1 MKIERKINRIIALAL
16 TATLLLTSCGGGA
29 KATTMHLRKT
39 EGTVG
44 VSDGEKAVEPK
55 ENLGLYSGYG
65 VDTKNESYAWID
77 LDEVKLTKLDQDSE
91 IAIKKEDKRLEIEV
105 LSGSLFFNVT
115 EPLGEDETMEIRTSS
130 MMVGIRGT
138 CGWVTENTAALLE
151 GTVTVTA
158 GEQSATVNAGEMAA
172 VTAAG
177 EITVVSFDAS
187 EIPAFVQAELEDGD
201 SPAGST
207 NESRDGEE
215 LQTLLRPLVENLNL
229 PLTVDS
235 ITYGVSGI
243 ESAKSAYL
251 GLPYAM
257 TNPMYDGDGDT
268 EIIPGESPFDS
279 DAVYACFGMNGM
291 PIPEGYQESEFA
303 FFFSAPYTGGGIN
316 HIVINQPGF
325 LCLGGLQVGDS
336 EQLALD
342 LFGFPDQPPQAELE
356 WALNSGGT
364 LSYRPFGPDDF
375 EFTYHCDGAVACV
388 TVNEGSVH
396 NIYLREEK

>member
-177 EITVVSFDAS
+177 EITVVSFYAT
-187 EIPAFVQAELEDGD
+187 EITAFVQAELEDGD
-201 SPAGST
+201 SPPRST
-207 NESRDGEE
+207 
-215 LQTLLRPLVENLNL
+215 
-229 PLTVDS
+229 
-235 ITYGVSGI
+235 
-243 ESAKSAYL
+243 K
-251 GLPYAM
+251 
-257 TNPMYDGDGDT
+257 
-268 EIIPGESPFDS
+268 
-279 DAVYACFGMNGM
+279 
-291 PIPEGYQESEFA
+291 
-303 FFFSAPYTGGGIN
+303 
-316 HIVINQPGF
+316 
-325 LCLGGLQVGDS
+325 
-336 EQLALD
+336 
-342 LFGFPDQPPQAELE
+342 
-356 WALNSGGT
+356 
-364 LSYRPFGPDDF
+364 
-375 EFTYHCDGAVACV
+375 
-388 TVNEGSVH
+388 
-396 NIYLREEK
+396 